1 MLTLL
6 LPALVAALAVTALMD
21 LGGDQVLADLF
32 YRLQGNQ
39 WALESAWITATVAHK
54 GGKWASVLAGLAVLV
69 ACFLTRKRDRRLHVA
84 LLYLFLAVALSTALV
99 AGLKPLTRMD
109 CPWDLLR
116 YGGSRPFIGLLQ
128 PRPDALGAPACF
140 PAGQAS
146 AGYAW
151 LSLYFFALLYRPAWR
166 WAGLAIGLA
175 AGLLL
180 GLAQQLR
187 GAHFL
192 SHDLAT
198 AALCWCV
205 SLGLFALMRAE
216 VARASRHDGQVKP

>member
-1 MLTLL
+1 L
-6 LPALVAALAVTALMD
+6 LPPLATALGVAALMD
-21 LGGDQVLADLF
+21 LGGDQVVADLF
-32 YRLQGNQ
+32 YRMQGNQ
-39 WALESAWITATVAHK
+39 WALESAWVTATLAHK
-54 GGKWASVLAGLAVLV
+54 GGKWASLLAGLAVLL
-69 ACFLTRKRDRRLHVA
+69 ACVLTRKRHRRLHVA
-84 LLYLFLAVALSTALV
+84 LLYLFLALALSTALV

-116 YGGSRPFIGLLQ
+116 YGGSRPFIGLLE
-128 PRPDALGAPACF
+128 PRPDGLGTPACF

-166 WAGLAIGLA
+166 RIGLA
-175 AGLLL
+175 TGLLAGLLL

-205 SLGLFALMRAE
+205 SLGVFALMRGA
-216 VARASRHDGQVKP
+216 VARATSHDGQVGP